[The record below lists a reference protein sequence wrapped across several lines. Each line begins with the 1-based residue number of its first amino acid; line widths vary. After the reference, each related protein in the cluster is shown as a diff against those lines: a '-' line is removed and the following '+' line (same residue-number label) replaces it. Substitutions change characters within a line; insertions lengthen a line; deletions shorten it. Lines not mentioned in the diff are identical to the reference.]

1 MEKLRTD
8 VDVLCTRR
16 VLTERTIR
24 EGGKKLPEMKDAL
37 KGEKKDLETREG
49 SVGGVTGYEEWNH

>member
-8 VDVLCTRR
+8 VNVLCIGWT
-16 VLTERTIR
+16 LTEVTIR

-37 KGEKKDLETREG
+37 KDEKKDLETREG